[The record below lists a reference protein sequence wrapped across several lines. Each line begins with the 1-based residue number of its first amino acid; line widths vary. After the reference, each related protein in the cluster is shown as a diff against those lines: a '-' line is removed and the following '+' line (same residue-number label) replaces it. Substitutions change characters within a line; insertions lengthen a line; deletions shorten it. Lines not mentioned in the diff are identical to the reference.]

1 MQNPHAS
8 VGCFY
13 CTFILC
19 NRFALSVNSA
29 LCLQHHADVA
39 CYFSENKV
47 NHLLLPDK
55 GIHYPFPLPEDAG
68 LVFSNVFAAWLRS
81 KKARECSDVLTRMRL
96 PNSWINSQFMSSVS
110 VEAHQSL
117 RRVGGGTINARAA
130 TNSESMD
137 ICSTSDSNLTL
148 FTLLLCYIFFPGSAD
163 KTSKHAGWA
172 LTRCFPNLLCIEKR
186 Q

>member
-39 CYFSENKV
+39 CYFSENKM

-68 LVFSNVFAAWLRS
+68 LVFSNVFVAWLRS

-96 PNSWINSQFMSSVS
+96 HVFSFSWGTPKL
-110 VEAHQSL
+110 AG
-117 RRVGGGTINARAA
+117 RGGRTINARAA

-137 ICSTSDSNLTL
+137 ISSTSDSNLTL

>member
-39 CYFSENKV
+39 CYFSENKM

-68 LVFSNVFAAWLRS
+68 LVFSNVFVAWLRS

-96 PNSWINSQFMSSVS
+96 HVFSFSWGTPKL
-110 VEAHQSL
+110 A
-117 RRVGGGTINARAA
+117 GGGGDNKCK
-130 TNSESMD
+130 S
-137 ICSTSDSNLTL
+137 SNKFRKHGYQLNIWL
-148 FTLLLCYIFFPGSAD
+148 KSYIVHIVALLHIFSRER
-163 KTSKHAGWA
+163 WQ
-172 LTRCFPNLLCIEKR
+172 N

>member
-29 LCLQHHADVA
+29 PCLQCHADVA

-68 LVFSNVFAAWLRS
+68 LVFSNVFVAWLRS
-81 KKARECSDVLTRMRL
+81 KKWRECSDVLTRMRL

-117 RRVGGGTINARAA
+117 RGVGWGGDNKCK
-130 TNSESMD
+130 S
-137 ICSTSDSNLTL
+137 SNKFRKHGYQLNIWL
-148 FTLLLCYIFFPGSAD
+148 KSYIVHIVALLHIFSRER
-163 KTSKHAGWA
+163 WQ
-172 LTRCFPNLLCIEKR
+172 N

>member
-39 CYFSENKV
+39 CYFSENKM

-68 LVFSNVFAAWLRS
+68 LVFSNVFVAWLRS

-96 PNSWINSQFMSSVS
+96 HVFSFSWGTPKL
-110 VEAHQSL
+110 A
-117 RRVGGGTINARAA
+117 GGGTDNKCK
-130 TNSESMD
+130 S
-137 ICSTSDSNLTL
+137 SNKFRKHGYQLNIWL
-148 FTLLLCYIFFPGSAD
+148 KSYIVHIVALLHIFSRER
-163 KTSKHAGWA
+163 WQ
-172 LTRCFPNLLCIEKR
+172 N

>member
-39 CYFSENKV
+39 CYFSENKM

-68 LVFSNVFAAWLRS
+68 LVFSNVFVAWLRS

-96 PNSWINSQFMSSVS
+96 HVFSFSWGTPKL
-110 VEAHQSL
+110 A
-117 RRVGGGTINARAA
+117 GGGGNKCK
-130 TNSESMD
+130 S
-137 ICSTSDSNLTL
+137 SNKFRKHGYQLNIWL
-148 FTLLLCYIFFPGSAD
+148 KSYIVHIVALLHIFSRER
-163 KTSKHAGWA
+163 WQ
-172 LTRCFPNLLCIEKR
+172 N

>member
-13 CTFILC
+13 CIFILC

-39 CYFSENKV
+39 CYFSENKM

-68 LVFSNVFAAWLRS
+68 LVFSNVFVAWLRS

-96 PNSWINSQFMSSVS
+96 HVFSFSWGTPKLAFWICCKSSNKFRKHGYQLNIWLKSYIVHI
-110 VEAHQSL
+110 VA
-117 RRVGGGTINARAA
+117 
-130 TNSESMD
+130 
-137 ICSTSDSNLTL
+137 
-148 FTLLLCYIFFPGSAD
+148 LLHIFSRER
-163 KTSKHAGWA
+163 WQ
-172 LTRCFPNLLCIEKR
+172 N

>member
-39 CYFSENKV
+39 CYFSENKM

-68 LVFSNVFAAWLRS
+68 LVFSNVFVAWLRS

-96 PNSWINSQFMSSVS
+96 HVFSFSWGTPKL
-110 VEAHQSL
+110 AG
-117 RRVGGGTINARAA
+117 GGGTDNKCK
-130 TNSESMD
+130 S
-137 ICSTSDSNLTL
+137 SNKFRKHGYQLNIWL
-148 FTLLLCYIFFPGSAD
+148 KSYIVHIVALLHIFSRER
-163 KTSKHAGWA
+163 WQ
-172 LTRCFPNLLCIEKR
+172 N

>member
-39 CYFSENKV
+39 CYFSENKM

-68 LVFSNVFAAWLRS
+68 LVFSNVFVAWLRS

-96 PNSWINSQFMSSVS
+96 HVFSFSWGTPKLAGGNKCKSSNKFRKHGYQLNIWLKSYIVHI
-110 VEAHQSL
+110 VA
-117 RRVGGGTINARAA
+117 
-130 TNSESMD
+130 
-137 ICSTSDSNLTL
+137 
-148 FTLLLCYIFFPGSAD
+148 LLHIFSRER
-163 KTSKHAGWA
+163 WQ
-172 LTRCFPNLLCIEKR
+172 N

>member
-39 CYFSENKV
+39 CYFSENKM

-68 LVFSNVFAAWLRS
+68 LVFSNVFVAWLRS

-96 PNSWINSQFMSSVS
+96 HVFSFSWGTPKL
-110 VEAHQSL
+110 A
-117 RRVGGGTINARAA
+117 GGTDNKCK
-130 TNSESMD
+130 S
-137 ICSTSDSNLTL
+137 SNKFRKHGYQLNIWL
-148 FTLLLCYIFFPGSAD
+148 KSYIVHIVALLHIFSRER
-163 KTSKHAGWA
+163 WQ
-172 LTRCFPNLLCIEKR
+172 N